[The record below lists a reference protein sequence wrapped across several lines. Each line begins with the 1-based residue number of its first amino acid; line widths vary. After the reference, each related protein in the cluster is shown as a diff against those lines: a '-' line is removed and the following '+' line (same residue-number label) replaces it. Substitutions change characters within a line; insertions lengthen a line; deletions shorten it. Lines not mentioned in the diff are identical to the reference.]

1 MRGKIVNLCIGFMNV
16 LFGILVLIYT
26 LLVPQ
31 DKTLMTVQEN
41 NVVSYILTGI
51 YLVMFVISAI
61 DLIQA
66 YHLRTDT
73 TFNTGYV
80 IGIFAISF
88 LFIKQP
94 IIASF
99 NIVSGL
105 VVLFKSLKENLI
117 ELNSITAISVSIV
130 VMAVTGILCVL
141 CMSYDTIGIS
151 IKNKENKNELAYT
164 QDYFKYITELG
175 EAFDEPYINV
185 KKDGKY
191 GYINTKGE
199 NVSEFK
205 YDYASPFV
213 EITAYD
219 KKFYVALV
227 CENGSSYIILKNGR
241 KVLSYR
247 TESSDENYG
256 AKIEELKDIYVN
268 TLKQKEP
275 MLYEIENK
283 KELKTVALAY
293 SEISSEYTFRY
304 DYNEEYDVIVTQSN
318 MGLGDI
324 YELVKK
330 EDPSIKIKLDTTY
343 LDYDSKYLYLFSNG
357 TIPFYETSKRTQGWY
372 TSYGKKNSMTG
383 KAQILDFFGDRMLL
397 KNYNDNT
404 VYFIDTDGNR
414 LSDAYKDIYI
424 CSDGR
429 YIVRDT
435 DTFCRIIND
444 EYKSV
449 FEKKYA
455 AINTRLISKDLYLV
469 LDSTDGIK
477 FNDYDYAKLN
487 WKLMNYNGEIIFD
500 NIEQVYDL
508 TYELPDDN
516 ETNEKNY
523 YEFQTELR
531 ELKYNFV
538 GDKFYLDY

>member
-16 LFGILVLIYT
+16 LFGILVIIYT
-26 LLVPQ
+26 KFVPQ

-41 NVVSYILTGI
+41 NIVGYILTGI
-51 YLVMFVISAI
+51 YIVMFVISFI

-66 YHLRTDT
+66 YHHRTDT

-105 VVLFKSLKENLI
+105 IVLFKSLKENLI
-117 ELNSITAISVSIV
+117 ELNSTTAISVSIV
-130 VMAVTGILCVL
+130 IMAAIGILGILCL
-141 CMSYDTIGIS
+141 TYTSIGIS
-151 IKNKENKNELAYT
+151 IKNKENKNELAYK

-175 EAFDEPYINV
+175 DSFEEPYINI

-199 NVSEFK
+199 QVSEFK
-205 YDYASPFV
+205 YDYASPFI
-213 EITAYD
+213 EITSYN

-227 CENGSSYIILKNGR
+227 CENGSSYIIMKNGR

-247 TESSDENYG
+247 TESSDENYE
-256 AKIEELKDIYVN
+256 AKLEELKNIYVN

-275 MLYEIENK
+275 MVYEIQEK
-283 KELKTVALAY
+283 QEYKTVALSY
-293 SEISSEYTFRY
+293 NDISSEYTFKY
-304 DYNEEYDVIVTQSN
+304 DYNDEYDISVTQSN

-330 EDPSIKIKLDTTY
+330 EDPNIKIKLDTTY
-343 LDYDSKYLYLFSNG
+343 LDYDSQYLYLFSNG

-372 TSYGKKNSMTG
+372 TNYGKKNSMTG
-383 KAQILDFFGDRMLL
+383 KAQILDFFGERMLL
-397 KNYNDNT
+397 KNYNDKT
-404 VYFIDTDGNR
+404 VYFIDIDGNR
-414 LSDAYKDIYI
+414 LSDVYKDIYV
-424 CSDGR
+424 CNDGR

-435 DTFCRIIND
+435 DTFCRVIND
-444 EYKSV
+444 EYESL

-455 AINTRLISKDLYLV
+455 VINTRLLSENLYLV
-469 LDSTDGIK
+469 LDSVDGIK
-477 FNDYDYAKLN
+477 FNDYGYSKLN
-487 WKLMNYNGEIIFD
+487 WKLMNYNGEIIFE
-500 NIEQVYDL
+500 NIEQAYDL
-508 TYELPDDN
+508 IYELPNDSEIN
-516 ETNEKNY
+516 EENYLKFQNELKD
-523 YEFQTELR
+523 
-531 ELKYNFV
+531 LKYNFV